1 MHQLPG
7 SAKKETRQGDPKNKC
22 QIPLCLTRSNQKI
35 TKYASVASYNYN
47 LGAKI
52 HRDRIVI
59 FAIEFMMYFGPFWSF
74 FGPGLGLFRTYLD
87 WVWTLIGLFDPF
99 LVLLALF
106 WLFLDL
112 ITQVGIAV

>member
-1 MHQLPG
+1 MMHQLPG

-59 FAIEFMMYFGPFWSF
+59 FALEFMMYFRPFWSF

-87 WVWTLIGLFDPF
+87 RVWTWFGLGLDLNRPIFDPF
-99 LVLLALF
+99 LVLLS
-106 WLFLDL
+106 LFL
-112 ITQVGIAV
+112 AFS